1 MAGVIIDLTG
11 TLENGKLAS
20 LAGTVQGPGGSYVI
34 EASVVDNGAGYT
46 ITGSGALAAGPL
58 EGSVTAQIET
68 DPAFNI
74 NPDSLNISGEVTIN
88 QDLGGTLIDFS
99 GAMENNRLVN
109 LAGTITG
116 PSEMFVISGSVDD
129 NGAGYTITGQGDL
142 G

>member
-1 MAGVIIDLTG
+1 MVKQQFTKNWLCNQDLTG

-74 NPDSLNISGEVTIN
+74 KS
-88 QDLGGTLIDFS
+88 
-99 GAMENNRLVN
+99 RL
-109 LAGTITG
+109 TQ
-116 PSEMFVISGSVDD
+116 
-129 NGAGYTITGQGDL
+129 YKW
-142 G
+142 